1 VKVPLNQDTMMKCI
15 CPGCPTFQKNDLTD
29 GTYCAMGVSEK
40 RPEMKGCNCLNCPL
54 YAEYDLSGAYFCIHG
69 AAD

>member
-1 VKVPLNQDTMMKCI
+1 MMKCI

-29 GTYCAMGVSEK
+29 GTYCAMGEK
-40 RPEMKGCNCLNCPL
+40 KPEMKGCNCLSCPL
-54 YAEYDLSGAYFCIHG
+54 YAEYNLSGAYFCIHG

>member
-1 VKVPLNQDTMMKCI
+1 MKVPLNQDTMMKCI

-29 GTYCAMGVSEK
+29 GTYCAMGASK
-40 RPEMKGCNCLNCPL
+40 KKPEMKGCDCLSCPV
-54 YAEYDLSGAYFCIHG
+54 YAEYNLSGAYFCIHG